1 MYLRSNPI
9 CESIYNIFQD
19 YVNMARKVFLATLP
33 AEHRD
38 FYNKYRIARNAANH
52 NIKDENLEKANKKQK
67 KERRN

>member
-52 NIKDENLEKANKKQK
+52 KNKDENLEKANKKQK
-67 KERRN
+67 KE